1 MAGKDMD
8 AVVAAEE
15 LAFRWRGGRLSVNFT
30 ATVGERW
37 RGRFE
42 RLREPA
48 DLVRWFNEAGLTSV
62 SVAVTVTRLRQARQL
77 REALYRLFIAV
88 RTVTPPQGADLDL
101 VNRWATRPVPGPA
114 LLLRDDRLASSPAP
128 PDAAALLTTVAR
140 DAVDLVTGPLA
151 VRIRECERYDCALL
165 FVDESRGA
173 ARRWCSMD
181 ICGAR
186 SKMSAYRRRHGH
198 PSSWS

>member
-1 MAGKDMD
+1 MADKGTD
-8 AVVAAEE
+8 VVVPAEE
-15 LAFRWRGGRLSVNFT
+15 LTFRWRGGRLSLNFT

-37 RGRFE
+37 RDRFE

-48 DLVRWFNEAGLTSV
+48 DLVRWFNEAGLTEASV
-62 SVAVTVTRLRQARQL
+62 PVTLTRLRHARQL

-88 RTVTPPQGADLDL
+88 RSATAPQTADLDM

-114 LLLRDDRLASSPAP
+114 LLVRGDQLASSPAP
-128 PDAAALLTTVAR
+128 PDATALLTAVAR

-151 VRIRECERYDCALL
+151 SRIRECDRHDCALL
-165 FVDESRGA
+165 FVDESRAA

-181 ICGAR
+181 TCGTR
-186 SKMSAYRRRHGH
+186 SKMSAYRRRHGQ
-198 PSSWS
+198 

>member
-1 MAGKDMD
+1 MVAKD
-8 AVVAAEE
+8 AHVVMAAEE
-15 LAFRWRGGRLSVNFT
+15 LAFRWRGGRLSLNFT

-48 DLVRWFNEAGLTSV
+48 DLVRWFHEAGLTDA
-62 SVAVTVTRLRQARQL
+62 SVAVTMTRLRQARQL

-88 RTVTPPQGADLDL
+88 RTATAPQATDLEL

-114 LLLRDDRLASSPAP
+114 LLVRHNRLASSPAP
-128 PDAAALLTTVAR
+128 PEATTLLTAVAR

-151 VRIRECERYDCALL
+151 DRIKECDRHDCALL
-165 FVDESRGA
+165 FLDESRAA

-181 ICGAR
+181 ACGAR
-186 SKMSAYRRRHGH
+186 SKMSAYRRRHGQ
-198 PSSWS
+198 